1 MATRGSFITEW
12 AAAFLLF
19 RRSPCSH
26 YYLDEKNVA
35 VKKGSRS
42 LLQVPEANGA
52 DKVAFCPSWTGASAK
67 PPWAPGLVVRGK
79 GEE

>member
-1 MATRGSFITEW
+1 MLTTI
-12 AAAFLLF
+12 
-19 RRSPCSH
+19 
-26 YYLDEKNVA
+26 LDEKTVA

-67 PPWAPGLVVRGK
+67 PLGL
-79 GEE
+79 

>member
-1 MATRGSFITEW
+1 MGSCLSALQGEALVLTTI
-12 AAAFLLF
+12 
-19 RRSPCSH
+19 
-26 YYLDEKNVA
+26 LDEKNGA

-67 PPWAPGLVVRGK
+67 PLGLQAWW
-79 GEE
+79 